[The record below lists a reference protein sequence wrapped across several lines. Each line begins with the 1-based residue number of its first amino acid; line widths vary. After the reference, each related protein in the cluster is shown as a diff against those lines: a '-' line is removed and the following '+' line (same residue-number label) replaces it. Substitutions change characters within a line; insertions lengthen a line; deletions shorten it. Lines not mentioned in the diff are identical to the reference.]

1 MFVTEGEKIYV
12 ECPVFIGSFFA
23 KLKANTGNGARKRD
37 NNLGQA
43 QPEESS
49 LVIPDHFFLRLSI
62 LFFIF
67 CFK

>member
-1 MFVTEGEKIYV
+1 MWSVLFLLAH
-12 ECPVFIGSFFA
+12 FFA

-49 LVIPDHFFLRLSI
+49 LVIPDHFF
-62 LFFIF
+62 
-67 CFK
+67 

>member
-49 LVIPDHFFLRLSI
+49 LVIPDHFF
-62 LFFIF
+62 
-67 CFK
+67 